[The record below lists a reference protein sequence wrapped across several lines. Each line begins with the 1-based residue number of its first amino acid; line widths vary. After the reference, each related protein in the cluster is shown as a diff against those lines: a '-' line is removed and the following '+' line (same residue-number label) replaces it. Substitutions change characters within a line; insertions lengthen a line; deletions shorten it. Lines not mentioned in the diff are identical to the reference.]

1 MSICNQNPQLR
12 SVWLSRR
19 RFPRRR
25 ARRLRAAPG
34 ARGKRCA
41 PHAERAGE
49 RGAGGAASLPVG
61 MAALASAPCAVPASA
76 AAAGES
82 SGGGAGAPGGGG
94 FGPSASP
101 SPSPLPLQSPS
112 SWGSAGAAAAFE
124 ASLESEYERAR
135 RERSH
140 VWRTRDIG
148 GGERCE
154 VDASGVFVWD
164 SALLLARHLTERARS
179 AVAGLRVCELGCGS
193 ALPSFAAALA
203 GAAEVVATDCDDKA
217 VAAVRGAIAEGT
229 VRRPLDASRLAA
241 MRATEL
247 DWFACET
254 DAAVARAA
262 GTAGC
267 DVVLAADCNYC
278 TSRARRQSVACRRS
292 HACGWA
298 HSDAAP
304 PPASSQSPP
313 PSTLSRPLS
322 MPACGRA
329 AWCSSRAERAASR
342 SMTSCG
348 RLRRAATCTPRPWR
362 CCSHTRASTAR
373 RRLRTRSGSSGG
385 QHERALSQTDL

>member
-1 MSICNQNPQLR
+1 MHVNCHQNPRR

-19 RFPRRR
+19 RFP
-25 ARRLRAAPG
+25 AG
-34 ARGKRCA
+34 ARGGCGRRGCA
-41 PHAERAGE
+41 RDAQRATAERAGE
-49 RGAGGAASLPVG
+49 RGAGRAASLPVG
-61 MAALASAPCAVPASA
+61 TAARRAC
-76 AAAGES
+76 
-82 SGGGAGAPGGGG
+82 
-94 FGPSASP
+94 
-101 SPSPLPLQSPS
+101 
-112 SWGSAGAAAAFE
+112 
-124 ASLESEYERAR
+124 RAR
-135 RERSH
+135 CR
-140 VWRTRDIG
+140 
-148 GGERCE
+148 
-154 VDASGVFVWD
+154 
-164 SALLLARHLTERARS
+164 RARPQR
-179 AVAGLRVCELGCGS
+179 ARA
-193 ALPSFAAALA
+193 AAALA
-203 GAAEVVATDCDDKA
+203 PLAAAVLGRRRRHHLRRCRCNRRRPGVARAPRRPSRRVSNLSTSERGASAAMCGARATS
-217 VAAVRGAIAEGT
+217 VAASAARSTRAASSCGTRRCCSPGTSPSAHAAQWPACACASSVAAPHCLHLPRRSQALPRSSQQTATTRPCCRARRDRRGDRAAA
-229 VRRPLDASRLAA
+229 LDASRLAA

-262 GTAGC
+262 DTAGC

-348 RLRRAATCTPRPWR
+348 RLRRAATCMPRPWR

-373 RRLRTRSGSSGG
+373 RRLRTRFGSSGG
-385 QHERALSQTDL
+385 QHERAHSQTDL